1 MNFTKEQIA
10 EATRIAR
17 GDRAQKTN
25 GQHNVNG
32 HGVGSD
38 LAEGRATFL
47 AAARPLNYYADFA
60 TTIKA
65 RLDHQGH
72 PGQGGIIPTSSGR
85 PAGGKSALYGSAATY
100 LAAARRENWHGFKIR
115 KQYAGVIF
123 AMERADLVRKNG
135 FGPNASENN

>member
-60 TTIKA
+60 TTIK
-65 RLDHQGH
+65 LDWVIKGVLAKGH
-72 PGQGGIIPTSSGR
+72 NSYLFGPPG
-85 PAGGKSALYGSAATY
+85 GGKSAMYGSAAMY
-100 LAAARRENWHGFKIR
+100 VGAAA
-115 KQYAGVIF
+115 
-123 AMERADLVRKNG
+123 
-135 FGPNASENN
+135 